1 MLKGTL
7 STSMLTLA
15 TSTVRHLMLWA
26 EFTVVWFVVL
36 KTTRRSS
43 RQSFEEDRPPSVS
56 TA

>member
-26 EFTVVWFVVL
+26 AFTVVWFVVL
-36 KTTRRSS
+36 KTT
-43 RQSFEEDRPPSVS
+43 
-56 TA
+56 